1 MRRTSARLLLVAVLA
16 TAAAGCGEGE
26 EQETAAT
33 GDREQ
38 VLDVLEQARTAL
50 AAGDGEA
57 ACALLTE
64 GGRERAVNFD
74 RYATCEETVAAAGQ
88 SDPSSVEDAGK
99 ARLAE
104 PVIDGDRAS
113 VDLEVEEYVTINVVL
128 VRTAD
133 GWRID
138 DSEAV
143 PYGD

>member
-1 MRRTSARLLLVAVLA
+1 MRLLVAAVVLA
-16 TAAAGCGEGE
+16 AVVGCGEDGS
-26 EQETAAT
+26 AA
-33 GDREQ
+33 GDEPEQ
-38 VLDVLEQARTAL
+38 VLEVLEQARTAL

-57 ACALLTE
+57 ACGLLTE

-74 RYATCEETVAAAGQ
+74 EHATCEETVRAARQ
-88 SDPSSVEDAGK
+88 SDPSSVEDAEK
-99 ARLAE
+99 ARFAK

-113 VDLEVEEYVTINVVL
+113 VDLDVEPYVTINVVL
-128 VRTAD
+128 VRTPE

>member
-1 MRRTSARLLLVAVLA
+1 MRRMAVLLLVAVLA
-16 TAAAGCGEGE
+16 VGCGEE
-26 EQETAAT
+26 EEAAPS

-74 RYATCEETVAAAGQ
+74 DFDTCEETVAAAGR

-113 VDLEVEEYVTINVVL
+113 VDLEVEQYVTINVVL